1 MGELIEIP
9 IFSEEDYYYSTDPY
23 EWLHNFKGNPL
34 KEKQYLGLMAN
45 RAAKIGVRNFRSLYA
60 EYQKT
65 LNIQNGNIAGKS
77 TDFTD
82 QPIELETGSWIAND
96 SGIVGIDKTGYEI
109 IACNHPIMPT
119 RRLVNIDTGIEKLEL
134 AYRKGKG
141 WRKVICDKRTLAS
154 ANSIVSLADYGIAV
168 NSENAKHLVRYLTD
182 IEHENFDRIEE
193 VNSVGR
199 LGWIDEESFSP
210 YTENL
215 VFDGDLSFKHF
226 FESVGTRGDY
236 DTWLNLCREIRKKS
250 VLARLMLSASFSSV
264 LIEPCGA
271 LPFFVHLWGGTEA
284 GKTVGLMLAASV
296 WANPEM
302 GKYIHTFNS
311 TAVAQELS
319 ASFVNSLPLILDE
332 LQIVKDRK
340 DFDKTIYQLT
350 EGVGRSRGQKTG
362 GLQRLSTWNNCILTT
377 GEMPI
382 GGHAS
387 GGGAVNRIIE
397 IDCKGIKLFDDP
409 VSVANTVKKNFGFA
423 GKRFVTLLQVNE
435 CMEHAIEIQKE
446 IYKQLANG
454 ETTEKQALSAS
465 IVLTADQ
472 LIEEWIFKDGIRT
485 TINEIEPFLFTKSQ
499 VSQNERV
506 LEDLYDYIAIN
517 IHKFEPKDNPGEIWG
532 TCDNDYIYII
542 NKKFNEII
550 NELGYNPTAFLSW
563 SSQNGITEVYQG
575 KNSKVKKINGTN
587 TRCIWVKA
595 RSNEENEDLTA
606 LLEND
611 TLPFG

>member
-1 MGELIEIP
+1 MGSVIDIP
-9 IFSEEDYYYSTDPY
+9 VFTFDDCYYSTRPF
-23 EWLHNFKGNPL
+23 EWVYSFSDNPL
-34 KEKQYLGLMAN
+34 KEKQYLGLVAN
-45 RAAKIGVRNFRSLYA
+45 NVSRLGVRSFRTLYA
-60 EYQKT
+60 DYKKT
-65 LNIQNGNIAGKS
+65 LKLQNGNIAGNS

-82 QPIELETGSWIAND
+82 QPIELETGSWVCDDNGITSVD
-96 SGIVGIDKTGYEI
+96 KSGDIM
-109 IACNHPIMPT
+109 ACNHPIMPT

-134 AYRKGKG
+134 SYRKGKG
-141 WRKVICDKRTLAS
+141 WRKVISDKRTLAS
-154 ANSIVSLADYGIAV
+154 ASSIVSLADYGIAV
-168 NSENAKHLVRYLTD
+168 NSENAKYLVRYLTD

-199 LGWIDEESFSP
+199 LGWIDEQSFSP
-210 YTENL
+210 YTEDL
-215 VFDGDLSFKHF
+215 IFDGDISFKHF
-226 FESVGTRGDY
+226 FESVGTHGDY

-264 LIEPCGA
+264 LIGPCGA

-319 ASFVNSLPLILDE
+319 ASFVNSMPLILDE

-362 GLQRLSTWNNCILTT
+362 GLQKLATWQNCILTT

-397 IDCKGIKLFDDP
+397 IDCKGIRLFDDP
-409 VSVANTVKKNFGFA
+409 VNVANTVKKNYGFA
-423 GKRFVTLLQVNE
+423 GKIFVTMLQTEE
-435 CMEHAIEIQKE
+435 CMNEAKEIQKE
-446 IYKQLANG
+446 VYKQLANG

-465 IVLTADQ
+465 MILTADK
-472 LIEEWIFKDGIRT
+472 LIERWIFKDGIHT
-485 TINEIEPFLFTKSQ
+485 TVEEIEPFLFTKSQ

-517 IHKFEPKDNPGEIWG
+517 VHKFEPKDNPGEIWG
-532 TCDNDYIYII
+532 TYDNEYTYII
-542 NKKFNEII
+542 RTKFNEII
-550 NELGYNPTAFLSW
+550 TDLGYNPTAFLSW
-563 SSQNGITEVYQG
+563 SSQMGVTEVYQG
-575 KNSKVKKINGTN
+575 KNTRPKKILGKAV
-587 TRCIWVKA
+587 RCVWVKA
-595 RSNEENEDLTA
+595 RNEEENEDFSD
-606 LLEND
+606 LLED
-611 TLPFG
+611 ETLPFD

>member
-1 MGELIEIP
+1 MGDVIEIP
-9 IFSEEDYYYSTDPY
+9 AFSQEDYYYSTKPF
-23 EWLHNFKGNPL
+23 EWLHNFKENPL
-34 KEKQYLGLMAN
+34 KEKQYLGLIAN
-45 RAAKIGVRNFRSLYA
+45 NASKLGVRNFRSLYV

-65 LNIQNGNIAGKS
+65 LKIQNGNISGNS

-82 QPIELETGSWIAND
+82 QPIELETGSWVADD
-96 SGIVGIDKTGYEI
+96 SGITNIDKSGEI

-168 NSENAKHLVRYLTD
+168 NSENAKYLVRYLTD
-182 IEHENFDRIEE
+182 IEHENFERIEE

-199 LGWIDEESFSP
+199 LGWIDENSFSP
-210 YTENL
+210 YAENL

-236 DTWLNLCREIRKKS
+236 ETWLELCRDIRKKS

-264 LIEPCGA
+264 LIDPCGA

-319 ASFVNSLPLILDE
+319 ASFVNSMPLILDE

-362 GLQRLSTWNNCILTT
+362 GLQKLATWGNCILTT

-382 GGHAS
+382 GGHSS

-397 IDCKGIKLFDDP
+397 IDCKGIKLFDEP
-409 VSVANTVKKNFGFA
+409 VNVANTVKKNYGFA
-423 GKRFVTLLQVNE
+423 GKKFVTMLQTNE
-435 CMEHAIEIQKE
+435 CMDYAKETQKDL
-446 IYKQLANG
+446 YKQLANG

-465 IVLTADQ
+465 IILTADK
-472 LIEEWIFKDGIRT
+472 LIEEWIFHDGVRT
-485 TINEIEPFLFTKSQ
+485 TIEEIEPFLFTKSQ

-532 TCDNDYIYII
+532 DYDEEYTYII
-542 NKKFNEII
+542 KTKFNEII
-550 NELGYNPTAFLSW
+550 DDLGYNPTAFLSW
-563 SSQNGITEVYQG
+563 SAQMGVTESYQG
-575 KNSKVKKINGTN
+575 KNTRQHRIGKKSV
-587 TRCIWVKA
+587 RCVWLKA
-595 RSNEENEDLTA
+595 RNEEENEEFSMLDLDQ
-606 LLEND
+606 E
-611 TLPFG
+611 LPFE